1 MLPVYIMT
9 FSGAFL
15 LVATAIIFLFRTSY
29 IDAETKNPI
38 EFELPVIGKVKT
50 QSPVVFI
57 ALLGAGLLIYGVN
70 HTQRDTLTVTGE
82 INSKD
87 PVTMYIVGIPQFQ
100 YTQQNSGPFSTSIP
114 FLPDLTYRAE
124 YVVNGKVLN
133 EKYLKIKGKE
143 ANLDVFDNQLP
154 DAASEPRIQ
163 PKMEASDAA
172 VKQFLA
178 VP

>member
-1 MLPVYIMT
+1 MPVYILM

-15 LVATAIIFLFRTSY
+15 VAATAVIFLFRTSY
-29 IDAETKNPI
+29 IDAQTKNPI
-38 EFELPVIGKVKT
+38 EFELPLIGKVKT
-50 QSPVVFI
+50 QSPVVAV

-70 HTQRDTLTVTGE
+70 HAQRDTLKVTGE
-82 INSKD
+82 INSKE

-143 ANLDVFDNQLP
+143 ANLEIFENLVTP
-154 DAASEPRIQ
+154 TATEPKIQ
-163 PKMEASDAA
+163 PKVEASDAA

-178 VP
+178 VQ

>member
-1 MLPVYIMT
+1 MLPVYVMT

-15 LVATAIIFLFRTSY
+15 VVATAIILMFRTSY

-38 EFELPVIGKVKT
+38 EFELPLIGKVKT
-50 QSPVVFI
+50 QSPVVVI
-57 ALLGAGLLIYGVN
+57 ALLGVLLLIYGVN
-70 HTQRDTLTVTGE
+70 HTQRDTLMVTGQ

-87 PVTMYIVGIPQFQ
+87 PVTMYIVGIPQYL

-124 YVVNGKVLN
+124 YVVNGKVLT
-133 EKYLKIKGKE
+133 EKYLKVNGKE
-143 ANLDVFDNQLP
+143 AHLDVFDNMLP
-154 DAASEPRIQ
+154 AATDEAKIQ
-163 PKMEASDAA
+163 PKVEADDAA

-178 VP
+178 IQ